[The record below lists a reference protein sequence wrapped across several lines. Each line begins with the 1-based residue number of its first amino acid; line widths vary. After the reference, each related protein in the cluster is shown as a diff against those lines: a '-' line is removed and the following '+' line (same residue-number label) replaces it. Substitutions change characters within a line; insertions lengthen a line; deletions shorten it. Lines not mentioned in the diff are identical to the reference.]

1 MTIVPIV
8 TYKLLVIVGLRY
20 HSHHQ
25 CWLKDRQTN
34 IYMCEYMLFVF
45 SSSLSYEYIKESF
58 FFQNNSVNYFNLR
71 SIVRVRTDNDNEDEI
86 LCSSGSYYWCNV

>member
-34 IYMCEYMLFVF
+34 IYICVNMPIRFFLF
-45 SSSLSYEYIKESF
+45 SLK
-58 FFQNNSVNYFNLR
+58 
-71 SIVRVRTDNDNEDEI
+71 
-86 LCSSGSYYWCNV
+86 